1 MTERTLLGLAAA
13 GGVAVGRALVSDEA
27 PAHAAGPGG
36 PAEQERAVVALA
48 KVAAELAFS
57 AGRLRDGG
65 LDDEAEILE
74 ASGLIAQDVGLVQ
87 AAVDAAATVS
97 AEAAVRQAAEAQAE
111 VIAALPDPLLAARA
125 ADIREIG
132 RRASGILAGRQLRSA
147 DGPVV
152 LVARELGPS
161 ELAELRLGDA
171 QIVGVALAAGAV
183 TSHAAI
189 MARAFGVPMVVAAGE
204 ELLKLDDVELVV
216 DGDSGTVVVAPAPVT
231 LRRTL
236 ADQGRRAR
244 RRRELERVRGLPAVT
259 RDGVSIR
266 LLCNASTAAEVE
278 GGLAAGAEG
287 VGLLRTELAFL
298 DASRWPTEAEHVAA
312 LTPPLSRLGG
322 RVATV
327 RTFDF
332 GADKTPPFLAGEQRR
347 GLELALAHSDALA
360 AQLRAILRAGAGAGT
375 KLRLLLPMVETAQQL
390 REVRE
395 LVVAAAQEVGW
406 IGPPPAVGAMIETPN
421 AARHALDIALEAD
434 FLSIGTNDLVQYTL
448 GLDRELPLASA
459 RTAADPTVLAL
470 IGMVGTAGAR
480 MGLTVEVCGEAAS
493 EPPLAALLIGA
504 GVTELSVAPSRLDEL
519 RAAVRSLDSVDAARV
534 LRKAVT
540 FDSGAA
546 ALELAAELLS
556 DELGDEPGEV
566 LGGLDGVVA

>member
-1 MTERTLLGLAAA
+1 
-13 GGVAVGRALVSDEA
+13 
-27 PAHAAGPGG
+27 
-36 PAEQERAVVALA
+36 
-48 KVAAELAFS
+48 
-57 AGRLRDGG
+57 
-65 LDDEAEILE
+65 
-74 ASGLIAQDVGLVQ
+74 
-87 AAVDAAATVS
+87 
-97 AEAAVRQAAEAQAE
+97 
-111 VIAALPDPLLAARA
+111 
-125 ADIREIG
+125 
-132 RRASGILAGRQLRSA
+132 
-147 DGPVV
+147 
-152 LVARELGPS
+152 
-161 ELAELRLGDA
+161 
-171 QIVGVALAAGAV
+171 
-183 TSHAAI
+183 
-189 MARAFGVPMVVAAGE
+189 
-204 ELLKLDDVELVV
+204 
-216 DGDSGTVVVAPAPVT
+216 
-231 LRRTL
+231 
-236 ADQGRRAR
+236 
-244 RRRELERVRGLPAVT
+244 
-259 RDGVSIR
+259 
-266 LLCNASTAAEVE
+266 
-278 GGLAAGAEG
+278 
-287 VGLLRTELAFL
+287 
-298 DASRWPTEAEHVAA
+298 
-312 LTPPLSRLGG
+312 
-322 RVATV
+322 
-327 RTFDF
+327 
-332 GADKTPPFLAGEQRR
+332 
-347 GLELALAHSDALA
+347 
-360 AQLRAILRAGAGAGT
+360 
-375 KLRLLLPMVETAQQL
+375 MVETAQQL

-504 GVTELSVAPSRLDEL
+504 GVTEL